1 MDIWAWPLL
10 GVVIIISAIGLY
22 STLSIMKFENRRL
35 QANDSPVSQKV
46 KQHPYTM
53 NPIVWVLLA
62 ALVFIAIVIA
72 YYTASLP
79 N

>member
-35 QANDSPVSQKV
+35 QTNDSPVSQEV